1 MHQISISWLTQGHQN
16 TERHLQLLW
25 PFRLTIWHPLSG
37 IAWLPFLPSGLP
49 PTCSSWHLSS
59 VSDTAAH
66 QFFTFLIFQL
76 THLQFT
82 TLFLIYLVLGS
93 TLQGLGFSC
102 CLSLELGCNL
112 QERCLCI
119 GQLPEFDW
127 MASNQSQIRSCL
139 WQLGWVL
146 NSSLERRGSS
156 KITSLG
162 CQSVLPF
169 FFFSFLSVFQS
180 RTLNQLGMAIHVIF
194 ITTGFD
200 YIQKITFV

>member
-1 MHQISISWLTQGHQN
+1 MHQISISWLRGIRIQRDIYSCYGHSGWQFD
-16 TERHLQLLW
+16 T
-25 PFRLTIWHPLSG
+25 TLSG
-37 IAWLPFLPSGLP
+37 IAWLSFLPSGLP

-66 QFFTFLIFQL
+66 QFFTFLVFQL

-102 CLSLELGCNL
+102 CLSLEWGCTCRRDVCALGNYL
-112 QERCLCI
+112 SLIEWI
-119 GQLPEFDW
+119 KSI
-127 MASNQSQIRSCL
+127 AIRSCL

-146 NSSLERRGSS
+146 NSSLERQGSS
-156 KITSLG
+156 KITSLC
-162 CQSVLPF
+162 CQSVLPL

-194 ITTGFD
+194 IPTGFD
-200 YIQKITFV
+200 YNPKITFV